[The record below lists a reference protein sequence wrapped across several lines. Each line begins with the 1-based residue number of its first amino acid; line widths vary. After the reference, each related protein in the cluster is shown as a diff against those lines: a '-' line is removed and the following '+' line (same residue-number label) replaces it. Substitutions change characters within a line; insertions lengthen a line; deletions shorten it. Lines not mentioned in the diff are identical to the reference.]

1 MKLDEA
7 KQILEDEGY
16 IVEAGQ
22 AKTDDAFRAAIVKK
36 KGGAKTDAHFQ
47 EAMAIKK
54 SIKRLT
60 NATSIDE
67 LCAALKDAQNQ
78 AGDLSMI
85 MKNVKFD
92 IVKTDQGDWV
102 LYIDGVADN
111 GPRAK
116 WGNSWSN

>member
-22 AKTDDAFRAAIVKK
+22 AKTDDAFRAAIARK

-54 SIKRLT
+54 SIKKLT
-60 NATSIDE
+60 NAKSIDE
-67 LCAALKDAQNQ
+67 LWAALKEAQNQ
-78 AGDLSMI
+78 AGDLSMM

-92 IVKTDQGDWV
+92 IVKTEQGDWI
-102 LYIDGVADN
+102 LYIDGVSDQ
-111 GPRAK
+111 GPREK
-116 WGNSWSN
+116 WGY

>member
-1 MKLDEA
+1 MKLEEA
-7 KQILEDEGY
+7 KQILEDQGY
-16 IVEAGQ
+16 IVEAG
-22 AKTDDAFRAAIVKK
+22 KV
-36 KGGAKTDAHFQ
+36 KTDAHFQ

-54 SIKRLT
+54 SIKKLT
-60 NATSIDE
+60 NAKSVDE

-78 AGDLSMI
+78 AGDLSML

-102 LYIDGVADN
+102 LYIDGVSDN